1 MRRFFEDEEGVLA
14 GEVVWLDLS
23 TTRGELP
30 GVAKCACWEET
41 DTGLGNTELGDRLPM
56 LLKLVEN
63 SLLRT
68 SEKLCGETGRAA
80 GWGDGWS
87 GGRNEELEF
96 STQSGGVRR
105 PRAAGSDCR
114 GS

>member
-41 DTGLGNTELGDRLPM
+41 DTGLGNTELGDATLK
-56 LLKLVEN
+56 KLVEN
-63 SLLRT
+63 SLLM
-68 SEKLCGETGRAA
+68 GERGTGREEDNGAR
-80 GWGDGWS
+80 
-87 GGRNEELEF
+87 GGN
-96 STQSGGVRR
+96 
-105 PRAAGSDCR
+105 
-114 GS
+114 